1 MPLNAIPLDLDPS
14 GQNPDNLI
22 SNEPYSLSSRQTRSI
37 ATKMGPF
44 FAKSLVIRDGTREL
58 NRGTD
63 YQVVELHQEA
73 TLLYAQEIAS
83 IVLII
88 NPAVSS
94 TGTISYQALGG
105 HYASNSAPIANLYET
120 VINDNR
126 PVDWVNV
133 LNKLVEYPPSI
144 HRHLLEDIYGFEP
157 VVDYLERIK
166 SAITLG
172 QTDVLL
178 SIIRELTSGF
188 ACKELPKVLPS
199 SKMMAYDSML
209 YFLSRRKILSNTWID
224 TLKCTWQKG
233 DSAAFQIDTSAYPVG
248 TPLYWSF
255 YKPHG
260 VVSLFST
267 KEGVIHGN
275 GGIVTATVYVPT
287 EAIVNNDVLYMGVKL
302 HREDEEY
309 LAVTYKIKVI
319 EDRQTTSA
327 VCFMLHT
334 TAKPTNQ
341 DSFVSEFADDPEKRL
356 YYNLRYA

>member
-1 MPLNAIPLDLDPS
+1 MPLNAIPLDLDTTGNNS
-14 GQNPDNLI
+14 DNLI
-22 SNEPYSLSSRQTRSI
+22 SNEPYTLSARQTRSI

-44 FAKSLVIRDGTREL
+44 FAKSLVIRDGAYQL
-58 NRGTD
+58 VRGQD

-83 IVLII
+83 VVLII
-88 NPAVSS
+88 NPAISPS
-94 TGTISYQALGG
+94 GTISYQALGG

-133 LNKLVEYPPSI
+133 LNKPVDYPPSI
-144 HRHLLEDIYGFEP
+144 HRHLLEDVYGFEP

-166 SAITLG
+166 TAITLG
-172 QTDVLL
+172 QTDILL

-209 YFLSRRKILSNTWID
+209 YFLSRRKIISNIWID
-224 TLKCTWQKG
+224 TNKCTWQKG
-233 DSAAFQIDTSAYPVG
+233 DSASFQIDTSGYPVG

-260 VVSLFST
+260 TVSLFSV
-267 KEGVIHGN
+267 KSGVVYGN
-275 GGIVTATVYVPT
+275 GGIVTSTVYVPT
-287 EAIVNNDVLYMGVKL
+287 EALVNNDVLYMGVKDDPNA
-302 HREDEEY
+302 EDY
-309 LAVTYKIKVI
+309 KAVTYKIKVI

-327 VCFMLHT
+327 VCFMMHT
-334 TAKPTNQ
+334 TSKPNNQ
-341 DSFVSEFADDPEKRL
+341 DSFVSEYADDPEKRL